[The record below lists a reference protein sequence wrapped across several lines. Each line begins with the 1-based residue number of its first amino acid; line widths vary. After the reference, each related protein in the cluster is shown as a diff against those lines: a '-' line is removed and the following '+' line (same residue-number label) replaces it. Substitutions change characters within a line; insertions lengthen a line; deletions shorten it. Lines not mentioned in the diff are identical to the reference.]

1 MKSISSAKLSFRQ
14 RVLRQ
19 ARIFLLRS
27 FLVLPILP
35 RKKTPRTKGWP
46 DLRLEIRELD
56 DAFGPEDNIGC
67 LLGAPSGGL
76 VDVDLDSPQAI
87 AISPSFLPETGRIH
101 GRGSKPESH
110 RWYIVE
116 PSPSPMQFADVDG
129 TMLLELRSTG
139 QQTLIPPSVHPN
151 GERLFWNRAKEPGHV
166 QSTELRLAVQKVA
179 SGALIARHWP
189 SKGSRHELT
198 LALAGFLLRNGWS
211 LEEVRHFVT
220 AAAFASMSDEEWKSR
235 QSDVASTLDR
245 LTKGMPATGMPRLAA
260 LVGDDVV
267 SKLTEWLEISPRI
280 SGALHQSVVVSWPAP
295 AKPDAFRGLAGE
307 IVSIIEPHSEADPMA
322 LLSQF
327 LVGFGNVIGRSAY
340 FPVEADRHHANLFAV
355 LVGPTSKARKG
366 SALSHIKKVLRESDV
381 RWADNSV
388 LSGLSSGEGLVWAV
402 RDPAF
407 SKDGDKI
414 IDVGVEDKRL
424 LAVESEFA
432 QPLKVM
438 ARETNILSTIL
449 RQAWDSGNLRT
460 LTKNNPAQAT
470 GAYISII
477 GHITQ
482 QELRRYL
489 NETEL
494 GNGFG
499 NRFLWLC
506 VKRSKMLPEGG
517 KLDDDDLLQLTERLE
532 TTINWGRRVKRM
544 HRSDKAR
551 KLWADVYPE
560 LSKGSAGLLGAVTS
574 RAEAQVTRLSLIY
587 ALLDRSSRIQTQH
600 LKAALA
606 LWDYAE
612 ASARFIF
619 GDSLGDPV
627 ADEILRALRVSPSG
641 LTRTEI
647 SNLFAGHRK
656 STDIGRALVVLSQS
670 GLASCR
676 PEATGGRP
684 DERWTVLAGDA
695 KNAKKE

>member
-1 MKSISSAKLSFRQ
+1 MKSVSASKLSFGQ
-14 RVLRQ
+14 RVLNQ
-19 ARIFLLRS
+19 ARIFLLRG
-27 FLVLPILP
+27 FFVLPIPP
-35 RKKTPRTKGWP
+35 RQKGPQIKNWTH
-46 DLRLEIRELD
+46 LRLTISDLD
-56 DAFGPEDNIGC
+56 GAFGLNDNIGVI
-67 LLGAPSGGL
+67 LGEPSNGL
-76 VDVDLDSPQAI
+76 VDVDLDCREAI
-87 AISPSFLPETGRIH
+87 AVAPSFLPATERIH
-101 GRGSKPESH
+101 GRESKPASH
-110 RWYIVE
+110 CWFLPE
-116 PSPSPMQFADVDG
+116 PSIPPMQFKDVDG
-129 TMLLELRSTG
+129 TMIVEVRLTG
-139 QQTLIPPSVHPN
+139 QETLIPPSIHPS
-151 GERLFWNRAKEPGHV
+151 GEPLFWERAREPGHV
-166 QSTELRLAVQKVA
+166 QGAELRQAVQKLA
-179 SGALIARHWP
+179 ACALIALHWP
-189 SKGSRHELT
+189 RKGSRHELT

-211 LEEVRHFVT
+211 FEEVKHFVT
-220 AAAFASMSDEEWKSR
+220 AAAFASASDEEWRNR
-235 QSDVASTLDR
+235 QGDVASTLDR
-245 LTKGMPATGMPRLAA
+245 LTNGMPATGAPRLAS
-260 LVGDDVV
+260 LVGDEVV

-280 SGALHQSVVVSWPAP
+280 SGALQPPAVSWPAP

-307 IVSIIEPHSEADPMA
+307 VVAIIEPHSEADPIA
-322 LLSQF
+322 LLSQL

-340 FPVEADRHHANLFAV
+340 FPVEADRHYANLYAV

-381 RWADNSV
+381 TWANNSV

-402 RDPAF
+402 RDPVV

-414 IDVGVEDKRL
+414 LVVGVEDKRI

-506 VKRSKMLPEGG
+506 VKRSKVLPEGG
-517 KLDDDDLLQLTERLE
+517 KLDDGDLLELTERLAA
-532 TTINWGRRVKRM
+532 TADWARRVKRM
-544 HRSDKAR
+544 RRSDKAR
-551 KLWADVYPE
+551 KLWADVYPA
-560 LSKGSAGLLGAVTS
+560 LSEGRAGLLGAVTS

-587 ALLDRSSRIQTQH
+587 ALLDRSSIIHTQH

-627 ADEILRALRVSPSG
+627 ADEILRALRVGPSG
-641 LTRTEI
+641 LTRTDI
-647 SNLFAGHRK
+647 SNLFGGHRK
-656 STDIGRALVVLSQS
+656 STDIDRALVVLSQS

-684 DERWTVLAGDA
+684 DERWFVLAGGA
-695 KNAKKE
+695 KNAKNE